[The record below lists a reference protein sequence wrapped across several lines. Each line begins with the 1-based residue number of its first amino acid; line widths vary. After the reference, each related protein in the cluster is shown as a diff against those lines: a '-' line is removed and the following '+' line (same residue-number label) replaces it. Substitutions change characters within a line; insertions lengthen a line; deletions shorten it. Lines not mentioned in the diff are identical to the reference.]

1 MKKRI
6 DSFRYA
12 FQGVA
17 DGLREQVNIR
27 IHLLCAGLAI
37 ILSGVLGLNGIE
49 WCIILFC
56 CGLVISLELLNT
68 ALEKLCDVVEPNKN
82 EKIRIIKDMSAA
94 AVLVASA
101 TSLVIGLII
110 FWPRL
115 ADFVNSFGK

>member
-17 DGLREQVNIR
+17 DGLKAQVNFR
-27 IHLLCAGLAI
+27 IHLVCAAVAI
-37 ILSGVLGLNGIE
+37 VLGAIVGLSRVE
-49 WCIILFC
+49 WCVILFC

-82 EKIRIIKDMSAA
+82 EKIRVVKDMSAA
-94 AVLVASA
+94 AVLFAA
-101 TSLVIGLII
+101 ITALVIGLII
-110 FWPRL
+110 FIPKTG
-115 ADFVNSFGK
+115 AVKIFSGG